1 MFVKSLFWIVIN
13 IVLSILTIYSGHY
26 IWKCIKDTYS
36 TKKTK
41 DLVNT
46 QIHKYKKM
54 MAEIQNDSYTSL
66 SRNHPQMSTVLRTS
80 DFESNSTF
88 LNDTE
93 KIDMDHRLMEFMDD
107 IQLKN

>member
-54 MAEIQNDSYTSL
+54 MSEIQN
-66 SRNHPQMSTVLRTS
+66 
-80 DFESNSTF
+80 NSAF

-93 KIDMDHRLMEFMDD
+93 KMDMDHRLMEFMDD

>member
-1 MFVKSLFWIVIN
+1 MFVKSLFLIVIN
-13 IVLSILTIYSGHY
+13 IILSILIIYSGHY
-26 IWKCIKDTYS
+26 IWKWIKDTYS

-54 MAEIQNDSYTSL
+54 MSEIQN
-66 SRNHPQMSTVLRTS
+66 
-80 DFESNSTF
+80 NSAF

-93 KIDMDHRLMEFMDD
+93 KMDMDHRLMEFMDD